1 MVSSILPLRLDGA
14 FVKRRGKMLAGPV
27 DLDLTGDGVTIL
39 MGPNGAGKTTL
50 LRMMHGI
57 ERLSGGTVSWAAD
70 EETARAAQSFVF
82 QTPVIMRRSV
92 LENLMYPLRLAGV
105 AKATARKHAE
115 EACAMIGLAGQEGQ
129 RATRLSGGEKQK
141 LALARALIRDPQVL
155 FLDEPCAN
163 LDGAST
169 REIETLLQAAAGRG
183 TGIIM
188 STHSIGQA
196 KRLARDMLFMNRGR
210 LIEHSPADVFFTSA
224 TTPEARAFLNGDILE

>member
-1 MVSSILPLRLDGA
+1 MVTPILPLRLDGA
-14 FVKRRGKMLAGPV
+14 FVKRRGKVLAGPV
-27 DLDLTGDGVTIL
+27 DLCLQGGGLTIL

-57 ERLSGGTVSWAAD
+57 ERLSGGSVTWAAD

-92 LENLMYPLRLAGV
+92 LDNLVYPLRLTGV
-105 AKATARKHAE
+105 EKTKARQKARD
-115 EACAMIGLAGQEGQ
+115 ACAMIGLSAQENQ

-169 REIETLLQAAAGRG
+169 REIETLLQAAIGRG
-183 TGIIM
+183 TRIIM

-196 KRLARDMLFMNRGR
+196 RRLARDVLFVHRGA
-210 LIEHSPADVFFTSA
+210 LVEHSPADVFFTSA
-224 TTPEARAFLNGDILE
+224 QTPEARAFLDGDILE